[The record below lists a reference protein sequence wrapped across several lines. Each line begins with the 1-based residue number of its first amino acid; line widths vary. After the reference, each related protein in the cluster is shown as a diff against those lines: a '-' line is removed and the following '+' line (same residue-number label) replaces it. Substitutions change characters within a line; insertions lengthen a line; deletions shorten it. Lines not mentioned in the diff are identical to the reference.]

1 MPNVVRRLCKVSE
14 SLLVPTQTTV
24 PNEIKGTLERTSP
37 MLKCWGLYE
46 DPRED
51 STGVHL
57 DGALV
62 VRVIELKHQPLPH
75 KLAENR

>member
-1 MPNVVRRLCKVSE
+1 M
-14 SLLVPTQTTV
+14 

-57 DGALV
+57 DGAPV
-62 VRVIELKHQPLPH
+62 VGVIEPKHQPLRC